1 MGCSAKNELIK
12 ITIVEFKDLKDPLRS
27 FCYMEENS
35 CMMEI
40 CSVILRMVSV
50 KLVELPFP
58 LRTKF
63 SVIV

>member
-27 FCYMEENS
+27 FCYIEENS

-40 CSVILRMVSV
+40 CSVIL
-50 KLVELPFP
+50 
-58 LRTKF
+58 
-63 SVIV
+63 